1 MPDAVQSIITHTIF
15 NSFTTN
21 LSVCMWRHYT
31 IWCFKNICFEIIK
44 MTLAASRSFIGFPLL
59 GCIMLY
65 LSAHTNI
72 CLVLTDQTSFLWTVL
87 FSLIYKICLFYTF
100 VHTLIT
106 TVFNNYVVM
115 LRRNALW
122 LTAYYFLK
130 DDFIDFEDCLIVLCW
145 FASIMLWYQVRKLMD
160 EGYTISL
167 SCKES
172 LLNLVVIKT

>member
-1 MPDAVQSIITHTIF
+1 MHTCTHTGDSYAYGPWSHKRHTFKVSQGVLSVPDAVQSIRTHTIF

-21 LSVCMWRHYT
+21 LSVCMWRYYT

-44 MTLAASRSFIGFPLL
+44 MTLAASRSVIDFPLL
-59 GCIMLY
+59 VCIMLY

-106 TVFNNYVVM
+106 TVFNCSH
-115 LRRNALW
+115 AEKKC
-122 LTAYYFLK
+122 F
-130 DDFIDFEDCLIVLCW
+130 
-145 FASIMLWYQVRKLMD
+145 
-160 EGYTISL
+160 
-167 SCKES
+167 
-172 LLNLVVIKT
+172 VINCILFP